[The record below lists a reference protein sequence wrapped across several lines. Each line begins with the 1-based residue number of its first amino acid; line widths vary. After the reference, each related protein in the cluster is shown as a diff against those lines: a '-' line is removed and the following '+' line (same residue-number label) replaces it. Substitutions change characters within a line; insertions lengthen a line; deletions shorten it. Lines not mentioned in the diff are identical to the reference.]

1 MTFTLPEALTLTP
14 EQVATQIEEY
24 KYLHQHPELSH
35 QEFETTNYLQTQFE
49 ALELGEGIRREIHR
63 VGETGLVLVLKN
75 GEGPIIGYRAD
86 TDGLPV
92 LEDTGLDYASV
103 ATTMVDGAPT
113 PLMHACGHDSHMA
126 VALATARLFAANPAE
141 WSGTLVFILQPAEE
155 TGSGAQRML
164 DDGLWDIAPRP
175 KVIFGQHVL
184 PAPKGHFLVSAG
196 EFMAASDSY
205 DVKVFGQGG
214 HGSQPESTIDPIVLG
229 ASMITRLQTIVS
241 REVAPLDSVVVTVG
255 TFHGGTKNNIIPD
268 SATFTLNIRTF
279 NPATR
284 QKVLDAVH
292 RIIRGEALVAGAPE
306 PEITAQPSFPPT
318 INDPVT
324 TAHVQEVIKGALGEQ
339 FVIADDSM
347 KLMGSEDFSLLA
359 TALGVPYTYWG
370 FGGFSAEAFAAGT
383 LPSNHSPFFAPD
395 PDITLEAATR
405 AATAVLLD
413 ALKN

>member
-1 MTFTLPEALTLTP
+1 MTFTLPEALTLTS

-35 QEFETTNYLQTQFE
+35 QEFETTNYLQDQFE
-49 ALELGEGIRREIHR
+49 KLELGEGIEAEVHR
-63 VGETGLVLVLKN
+63 VGETGLVAVLKN
-75 GEGPIIGYRAD
+75 GEGPVVGYRAD

-92 LEDTGLDYASV
+92 KEDTGLDYASV
-103 ATTMVDGAPT
+103 ATTLVDGVPT

-126 VALATARLFAANPAE
+126 VALGVARLFAANPAE

-164 DDGLWDIAPRP
+164 YDGLWDIAPRP
-175 KVIFGQHVL
+175 RVVFGQHVL
-184 PAPKGHFLVSAG
+184 PAPKGHVLVSAG

-205 DVKVFGQGG
+205 DVKVFGRGG

-241 REVAPLDSVVVTVG
+241 REVAPLDSAVVTVG

-279 NPATR
+279 TPATR

-292 RIIRGEALVAGAPE
+292 RIIKGEAIVAGAPE

-318 INDPVT
+318 INDPAT
-324 TAHVQEVIKGALGEQ
+324 TARVQEVLKGALGEQ
-339 FVIADDSM
+339 FVIADDTM

-395 PDITLEAATR
+395 PDTTLEAATR

-413 ALKN
+413 ALKG